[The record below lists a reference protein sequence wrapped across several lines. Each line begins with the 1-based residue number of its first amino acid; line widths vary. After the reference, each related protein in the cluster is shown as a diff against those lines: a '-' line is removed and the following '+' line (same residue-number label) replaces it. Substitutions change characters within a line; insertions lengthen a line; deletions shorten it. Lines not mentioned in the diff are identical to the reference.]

1 MLFLLMLRDY
11 FNLLIDSY
19 RTDHAGTMT
28 SRVPYPSPT
37 VEVASHRRI

>member
-1 MLFLLMLRDY
+1 MLFLLTIRDY
-11 FNLLIDSY
+11 FILLTDSY

-28 SRVPYPSPT
+28 SRVPYPPPT